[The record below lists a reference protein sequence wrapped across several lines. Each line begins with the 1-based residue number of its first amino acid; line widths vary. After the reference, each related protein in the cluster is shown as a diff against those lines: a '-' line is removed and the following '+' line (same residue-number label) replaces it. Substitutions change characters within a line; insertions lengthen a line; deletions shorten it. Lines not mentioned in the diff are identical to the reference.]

1 MTLPDRV
8 RRILVSPKTEWHA
21 IAAEPADVGSIYLN
35 YIVIIAVIPA
45 VCAVLGLLMF
55 GFSAMGSTSLFGA
68 LRVGVATY
76 VASLVGPFVAA
87 LVVDR
92 LAPKFKS
99 SGGLVAALKMVAYS
113 STPIWVAGV
122 VNLVPALLPFGILA
136 ALYSI
141 YIFYL
146 GLPAVMKTPMEQV
159 VPFMAISALTL
170 IVVNIVLRWLAS
182 TMGVPGYGF

>member
-1 MTLPDRV
+1 VTLQDRV
-8 RRILVSPKTEWHA
+8 RRILVNPKTEWRA
-21 IAAEPADVGSIYLN
+21 IAAEPADVASIYRN
-35 YIVIIAVIPA
+35 YIVILAAIPA
-45 VCAVLGLLMF
+45 VCAVVGLLMF
-55 GFSAMGSTSLFGA
+55 GFSGVSGA

-113 STPIWVAGV
+113 STPIWVAGF
-122 VNLVPALLPFGILA
+122 VNLVPALLPLGILA

-141 YIFYL
+141 YVFYV
-146 GLPAVMKTPMEQV
+146 GLPAVMKTPVEQV

-182 TMGVPGYGF
+182 VMGVPGYGF